1 MEDTTHE
8 IMPVITTTS
17 CCIILPSESV
27 DIPSAGSSIIIAGTI
42 ITFCIEKTVVGGD
55 VNCLFGLNVFDICGV
70 GVGRFIIN

>member
-27 DIPSAGSSIIIAGTI
+27 DIPSAGSSIIISRNTI

-55 VNCLFGLNVFDICGV
+55 VNCLFEY
-70 GVGRFIIN
+70 